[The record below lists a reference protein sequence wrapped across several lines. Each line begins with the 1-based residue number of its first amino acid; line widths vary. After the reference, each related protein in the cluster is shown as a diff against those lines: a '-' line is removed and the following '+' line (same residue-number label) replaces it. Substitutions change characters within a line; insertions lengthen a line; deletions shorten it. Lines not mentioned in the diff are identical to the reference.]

1 MVRLGIGAKI
11 GLIVGLLGGLFG
23 LIVAIGVA
31 PVTGLITAIPIV
43 VVFFFVYKSFIGP
56 LFRAEKLLKEG
67 EPGTA
72 LIKSVSDTGVTI
84 NNAPQVKIVL
94 EVRPKFKPP
103 YEATTKVL
111 VSRIRPDYYRPGMT
125 VAVRINPKNPNEVVI
140 DPSGG
145 ADAGASQSLG
155 GSPRAGGP
163 SGVTEAQA
171 IQTATEFEAF
181 NQRLTASGESALAKI
196 MQATPMGFTVNGNNP
211 AMELLVEVEPAGKP
225 KFLGRAQGVIAE
237 ASVPKYQPGKSI
249 YVKFDPADTTRV
261 AIDRS
266 A

>member
-1 MVRLGIGAKI
+1 MVRLGLGAKI
-11 GLIVGLLGGLFG
+11 GLIIGLLGGLFG
-23 LIVAIGVA
+23 AAVAISVA
-31 PVTGLITAIPIV
+31 PVTGLITVIPIV
-43 VVFFFVYKSFIGP
+43 LVFFFVYKAFLGP

-94 EVRPKFKPP
+94 EVRSKFKPP
-103 YEATTKVL
+103 YEAVTKVL
-111 VSRIRPDYYRPGMT
+111 VSRLQPDYYRPGMT
-125 VAVRINPKNPNEVVI
+125 VAVRINPKDAKEVVI

-145 ADAGASQSLG
+145 TVSGASQGLA
-155 GSPRAGGP
+155 GSMGSGAP
-163 SGVTEAQA
+163 SGVTEADA
-171 IQTATEFEAF
+171 IKTATEFEAF
-181 NQRLTASGESALAKI
+181 NQKLGASGESALAKI
-196 MQATPMGFTVNGNNP
+196 MQTTPMGFTVNGNNP
-211 AMELLVEVEPAGKP
+211 ALELLVEVEPMGKS
-225 KFLGRAQGVIAE
+225 KFLSRAQGVVAE

>member
-11 GLIVGLLGGLFG
+11 GLIIGLLGALFG
-23 LIVAIGVA
+23 IFVAIGVA
-31 PVTGLITAIPIV
+31 PVTGLLTAVPIIGV
-43 VVFFFVYKSFIGP
+43 MGFVFVTFINP
-56 LFRAEKLLKEG
+56 ILRNQKLLKTG

-103 YEATTKVL
+103 YEATTKIL
-111 VSRIRPDYYRPGMT
+111 VSRLQPDYYRPGMT
-125 VAVRINPKNPNEVVI
+125 VAVRINPDKPAEVAI
-140 DPSGG
+140 DPNASVTGS
-145 ADAGASQSLG
+145 ASQSQG
-155 GSPRAGGP
+155 GS
-163 SGVTEAQA
+163 SGVTEAEA
-171 IQTATEFEAF
+171 IKTATEFEAF
-181 NQRLTASGESALAKI
+181 NQKLAASGESALARI
-196 MQATPMGFTVNGNNP
+196 MQTTPMGFTVNGNNP
-211 AMELLVEVEPAGKP
+211 AIELLVEVEPAGKP

-261 AIDRS
+261 AIERS